1 MSIYYSYLQP
11 DDPSLNRKGRT
22 LYRKHPRYAST
33 QYTQHDI
40 EQAKKFWLMNPPPK
54 PPMVREYWILS
65 FGPSELH
72 QDPAY
77 HNIFNET
84 PTNLRENEVH
94 IADSLPNPS
103 SIFLYVIIPLDGG
116 LVFYPYAFSSL
127 LFEKRVDL
135 VVLNP
140 DSKDYIIMILPP
152 LAFIKFEESDSE
164 PSLIFTPSTGCLTVP
179 LISHTPELIDISA
192 LADDEYSFVLPTQ

>member
-54 PPMVREYWILS
+54 PPMVCEYWILS

-84 PTNLRENEVH
+84 PTNLQENEVH

-103 SIFLYVIIPLDGG
+103 SIFLYVIIPRDGG
-116 LVFYPYAFSSL
+116 LVFYPFAFSPL
-127 LFEKRVDL
+127 LFEKQVDL
-135 VVLNP
+135 VVHNSASL
-140 DSKDYIIMILPP
+140 DYLIMILPP
-152 LAFIKFEESDSE
+152 LAFIKFSESDSE
-164 PSLIFTPSTGCLTVP
+164 PSLIFTPSTARLTVP
-179 LISHTPELIDISA
+179 LLTHSPSLIDID
-192 LADDEYSFVLPTQ
+192 LLGDDDYSFVLPSQ

>member
-54 PPMVREYWILS
+54 LPMVREYWILS

-72 QDPAY
+72 QEPAY

-84 PTNLRENEVH
+84 PTNLQENEVH
-94 IADSLPNPS
+94 IADSLPDPK
-103 SIFLYVIIPLDGG
+103 SIFLYFIIPRDGG
-116 LVFYPYAFSSL
+116 LVFYPYAFSPL
-127 LFEKRVDL
+127 LKEKQVDL
-135 VVLNP
+135 VVSNSQSL
-140 DSKDYIIMILPP
+140 DYIIMILPP

-164 PSLIFTPSTGCLTVP
+164 PSLIFTPSTGSLTVP
-179 LISHTPELIDISA
+179 LLSHSPQLIDIS
-192 LADDEYSFVLPTQ
+192 DFGDNEYSFVLPIQ